1 MSEFYESTIMDTLN
15 KARGTK
21 MPQRMRRKDARPTE
35 LIEAASSVFGEKGYA
50 ATRLEDVARRA
61 GVSKATVYVYFEN
74 KESLFRAVA
83 RGAMASRAAEI
94 RLEAAVFDESLALA
108 LENLITRFLEVN
120 DKDNIVHLVRMVIS
134 EAHNFPDVAGI
145 WNEEV
150 VQPIM
155 NRIAELISRAQSR
168 GEAVSGDPN
177 LIAFSVMGPLQMALL
192 HRSTFTVNAG
202 KGLMMDALAKQHL
215 KILING
221 LLPR

>member
-15 KARGTK
+15 KARETK
-21 MPQRMRRKDARPTE
+21 KPQRMRRKDARPTE

-83 RGAMASRAAEI
+83 RRAMASRAAEI
-94 RLEAAVFDESLALA
+94 RLEAAEFDESLALA
-108 LENLITRFLEVN
+108 LEKLITRFLTVN
-120 DKDNIVHLVRMVIS
+120 DKDNIFHLVRMVIS

-145 WNEEV
+145 WNDEV

-155 NRIAELISRAQSR
+155 NKIAELISKAQSR
-168 GEAVSGDPN
+168 GEVVNGDPN
-177 LIAFSVMGPLQMALL
+177 LIAFSVMGPIQMALL
-192 HRSTFTVNAG
+192 HRATFTVNAG
-202 KGLMMDALAKQHL
+202 EGLMMDSLAKQHL
-215 KILING
+215 NILING

>member
-1 MSEFYESTIMDTLN
+1 MT
-15 KARGTK
+15 
-21 MPQRMRRKDARPTE
+21 QRMRRKDARPSE

-83 RGAMASRAAEI
+83 RGAMDSRAAEI
-94 RLEAAVFDESLALA
+94 RLETPEFDEPLALA
-108 LENLITRFLEVN
+108 LEKLITRFLAVN
-120 DKDNIVHLVRMVIS
+120 DKDNLFQLVRMVIS

-155 NRIAELISRAQSR
+155 NKIAELISKAQSR
-168 GEAVSGDPN
+168 GEAVDGDPE

-192 HRSTFTVNAG
+192 HRATFTVNAG
-202 KGLMMDALAKQHL
+202 KELMMDALANQHL
-215 KILING
+215 KILLNG
-221 LLPR
+221 LLPK